1 MKNFIKLLYGKH
13 LEISQCILQNP
24 VFPPNPPSVWIAIH
38 PDESPCS
45 VIIYSGIP
53 PVNTFEILIIGVG
66 NGVFWG
72 ANFCLNSFRGR
83 SRNFGRGWVKLKL
96 LKINFRVV
104 SEAQWAK
111 AERPEVWGHL
121 WPPEANRLYIWP
133 QMHSELSSFDILQ

>member
-1 MKNFIKLLYGKH
+1 MPAPLPPISYMGITVIRWWAVPAVACLL
-13 LEISQCILQNP
+13 
-24 VFPPNPPSVWIAIH
+24 
-38 PDESPCS
+38 
-45 VIIYSGIP
+45 
-53 PVNTFEILIIGVG
+53 TIGVG

-72 ANFCLNSFRGR
+72 AHFCPNRFRGG
-83 SRNFGRGWVKLKL
+83 SRNFGRGWVKSKL

-121 WPPEANRLYIWP
+121 LPPEANRLYIWP